1 MKERDYIFLSGKK
14 VFPPKRLHDRD
25 ICKYCKNKAVC
36 LYMCFPVQW
45 IDGNKARREALLREP
60 AEQQP
65 TSDYNQVLAELME
78 DKAARNE
85 TRLEAIRD
93 VKQPRRRLVL
103 AATLAGMTQK
113 EIAQQT
119 HISQGRISRIYQGLT
134 TR

>member
-1 MKERDYIFLSGKK
+1 MNRIYVMIEGKK
-14 VFPPKRLHDRD
+14 VYPPKKPHDVD
-25 ICKYCKNKAVC
+25 ICKNCRNEKSC
-36 LYMCFPVQW
+36 LHVCFPLEWV
-45 IDGNKARREALLREP
+45 DGNKARKEALLREP

-65 TSDYNQVLAELME
+65 TSDYNHVLAELME

-93 VKQPRRRLVL
+93 VKQLRRRLVL

-113 EIAQQT
+113 EIARET

>member
-1 MKERDYIFLSGKK
+1 MKERDYVFVSGKK
-14 VFPPKRLHDRD
+14 VYPPKRLHDKD
-25 ICKYCKNKAVC
+25 ICKYCKNKTVC
-36 LYMCFPVQW
+36 LYVCFPVQW
-45 IDGNKARREALLREP
+45 IDGNKARKEALLRDP

-65 TSDYNQVLAELME
+65 TSDYNHVISELME
-78 DKAARNE
+78 DRIARNE
-85 TRLEAIRD
+85 ERLEAIRTIE
-93 VKQPRRRLVL
+93 QPRRKLVL